1 MIDVPL
7 HITSIWLP
15 VYSNDPL
22 TTGSLGCGII
32 IRPGVRFVVKPTLN
46 QVKYGIDHVDL
57 VLNELG
63 ANAEVNYSAPVQLG
77 IGYGLSAA
85 LTLGTALGA
94 AVIKRTQLIKAAQIA
109 HMIEVKLGTG
119 LGDVIAEYYGGGLEL
134 RLKAGAP
141 GIGVIDRI
149 PYPQD
154 LMVVTVDLGRYST
167 NDMLRE
173 LRDKLALLGGKYVAN

>member
-1 MIDVPL
+1 M
-7 HITSIWLP
+7 
-15 VYSNDPL
+15 
-22 TTGSLGCGII
+22 
-32 IRPGVRFVVKPTLN
+32 
-46 QVKYGIDHVDL
+46 DL